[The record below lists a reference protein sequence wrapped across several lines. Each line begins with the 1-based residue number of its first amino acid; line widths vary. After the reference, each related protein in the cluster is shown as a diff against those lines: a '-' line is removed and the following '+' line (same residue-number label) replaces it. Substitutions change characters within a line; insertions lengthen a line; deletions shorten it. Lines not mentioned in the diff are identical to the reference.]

1 MDFGRFKEIA
11 LREFPDLSAGQL
23 ERYALMDG
31 LYRDW
36 NSKINVISR
45 KDIDFLY
52 KHHVLHSL
60 AIGMYLKRNGL
71 TLDGYTVL
79 DLGTGGGFPGIP
91 LAVLYPGAS
100 FTLCDSIGKK
110 IKVAEGVVGALGL
123 ENVQCVNARAES
135 LERRF
140 NFVVSRAVT
149 SLDNFYPWV
158 RDKFSGSVLYLKGGD
173 VNAEISALMRKF
185 HLAKGQVSTW
195 RIDSALDDEY
205 FAEKFVIQIQKNY
218 LCPPKSE

>member
-1 MDFGRFKEIA
+1 MDFDRFKEIA

-71 TLDGYTVL
+71 SLDGYTVL

-158 RDKFSGSVLYLKGGD
+158 RDKFSGSILYLKGGD